1 MKLFLKYPYII
12 QQTRDE
18 NIQTYQVEAALLI
31 WHQVLITDLQG
42 NMLQLEGRIYN
53 QVLGVRELRV
63 AKINTPA
70 NVDLQPCRLNFPL
83 H

>member
-53 QVLGVRELRV
+53 QVSGVRELRV
-63 AKINTPA
+63 AKINTAA
-70 NVDLQPCRLNFPL
+70 NDDLQPCRLNFPL
-83 H
+83 C